1 VACWTPFARR
11 ASSRALDDMK
21 SALLFVL
28 AACLFYGCSSSQS
41 GDHTQP
47 HFSALPTP
55 RPEAQPQAALLPRGA
70 GAEEFPVYTP
80 RTEVRGPRA
89 DSDFPI
95 VDTPD
100 YKGAIV
106 PAEEAARHRYLSK
119 SYKDFWTPTPEQVA
133 RAETRISAFIGNS
146 SGPQVSEIRRK
157 LNRFR
162 RQYVGYTTDG
172 EKCMLCSFLPGV
184 REGGDPFAGLRR
196 SFIKVYDGGPSF
208 WQIEYR
214 VEKDECDNF
223 HVDGGF

>member
-1 VACWTPFARR
+1 MKFALFF
-11 ASSRALDDMK
+11 ALP
-21 SALLFVL
+21 
-28 AACLFYGCSSSQS
+28 ACLLYGCSSSRS
-41 GDHTQP
+41 GDHTEP
-47 HFSALPTP
+47 HFAALPSPPPEVQP
-55 RPEAQPQAALLPRGA
+55 RREALPARTA
-70 GAEEFPVYTP
+70 SQDFPVYTP
-80 RTEVRGPRA
+80 RTEIRGPRA

-119 SYKDFWTPTPEQVA
+119 RYKDFWTPTPEEVGK
-133 RAETRISAFIGNS
+133 AEARISAFMAS
-146 SGPQVSEIRRK
+146 CSGPQASEIRRK

-172 EKCMLCSFLPGV
+172 EKRMLCSFLPGV
-184 REGGDPFAGLRR
+184 REGGDPFVGLRW

-214 VEKDECDNF
+214 VERDECDNF
-223 HVDGGF
+223 HVDGGIF